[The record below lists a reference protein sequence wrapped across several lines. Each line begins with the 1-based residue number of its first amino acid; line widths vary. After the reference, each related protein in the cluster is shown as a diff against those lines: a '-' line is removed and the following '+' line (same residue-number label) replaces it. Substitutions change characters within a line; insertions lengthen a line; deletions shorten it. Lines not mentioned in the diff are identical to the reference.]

1 MEASVLIPDPS
12 SFILNPSLASEQASV
27 GALAAAPT
35 KNTPLSVTLIWN
47 FTTSDYE
54 QISNEPSYAAYITS
68 NCTVKD
74 IYTVTSSTGT
84 YNLQFFESAYQGS
97 VLAFYLN
104 ANIHGRNVFFGMS
117 TVRAMNVS
125 QPPVNSTASLTEPL
139 QVSLTWASPIVGVE
153 SDRRLPSLQ
162 TEMDRRSGGRVR
174 QTDRQDESDIMIQK
188 QKQNKIQCKTFFF
201 SRALFPKTAVHPEA
215 ESSRSQCRD
224 RRRYRLRLGSR
235 KAPDRRGSQPGWS
248 GPPQGGQGRGHR
260 ARIA

>member
-1 MEASVLIPDPS
+1 MQPRLPRASQRQVTGAHFRCDLVHHGHKDADLGFRHQNSDGGFDLAIAS
-12 SFILNPSLASEQASV
+12 S
-27 GALAAAPT
+27 
-35 KNTPLSVTLIWN
+35 PLSVTLIWN

-54 QISNEPSYAAYITS
+54 QISNEPSYTAYITS

-153 SDRRLPSLQ
+153 SDRRLPSVQ

-174 QTDRQDESDIMIQK
+174 QTDRQRQRDTNTETETEQRQSDS
-188 QKQNKIQCKTFFF
+188 FLF
-201 SRALFPKTAVHPEA
+201 SLPF
-215 ESSRSQCRD
+215 SQRRPSVL
-224 RRRYRLRLGSR
+224 RRR
-235 KAPDRRGSQPGWS
+235 PPGVT
-248 GPPQGGQGRGHR
+248 GQKPV
-260 ARIA
+260 